1 MMIILHQ
8 LGIGNK
14 FCVILLILGF
24 GKLAGGIKL
33 LGALAQKLAAIVG
46 LVFIIIGKEIFQL
59 LQDEIQ
65 FLLGFGSKEQHHLIL
80 TNS

>member
-8 LGIGNK
+8 IGIGNK

-24 GKLAGGIKL
+24 G
-33 LGALAQKLAAIVG
+33 
-46 LVFIIIGKEIFQL
+46 
-59 LQDEIQ
+59 
-65 FLLGFGSKEQHHLIL
+65 SKEQHYLIL